1 MEPVHNVEQVF
12 FPLDEK
18 LELQPGSVTPLQL
31 KHLVHFASFHS
42 FEEAAQMLLEHHGV
56 QVSASTVRRQTEDV
70 GAAAEAVQDEK
81 VQDEKEQKSSCS
93 HTRVKG
99 GKKDKKA
106 EKMMMSSDGSFISL
120 VGKRVAEVK
129 TMVLGEV
136 KENEQPSKQRLNQE
150 VKTTAVSYFSRMKDS
165 ATFITLVTRETER
178 RGIFQAKRV
187 CAVQDGA
194 EWIQECIDAHRPDAV
209 RILDFYHAAEYV
221 SDIATLV
228 RSAGTP
234 LPESWLD
241 EQLHELKHQ
250 GPQKVLEEI
259 HRLLH
264 DHPQVQDLKKKVT
277 YLQKREKLMN
287 YPLFQQHGW
296 PIGSGCVESANKCVV
311 QKRLNGPGMHWDP
324 HNVNPMLALR
334 TGICNERWDETY
346 QQAFRQ
352 RLLTRKK
359 KRFARQKN
367 RYDAFYQKVQQTFLH
382 FLLLA
387 SPLNHQQKNI
397 PLPSHSSE
405 LAAAPTYPFPS
416 SKARIPA
423 SNHPWRRYPHAK
435 K

>member
-1 MEPVHNVEQVF
+1 MELVQTVEQVF
-12 FPLDEK
+12 SPLDEK

-42 FEEAAQMLLEHHGV
+42 FEEAAQMLQEHHGV
-56 QVSASTVRRQTEDV
+56 QVSASTVRRQTEDI
-70 GAAAEAVQDEK
+70 GAEALV
-81 VQDEKEQKSSCS
+81 VQDEKEQKPLCN
-93 HTRVKG
+93 HTRVKEG
-99 GKKDKKA
+99 RRDKKA
-106 EKMMMSSDGSFISL
+106 EKMMMSSDGSYISL

-129 TMVLGEV
+129 TMVIGEV
-136 KENEQPSKQRLNQE
+136 KENKEPSKQRINQE
-150 VKTTAVSYFSRMKDS
+150 VKTTAISYFSRMTDS
-165 ATFITLVTRETER
+165 ATFITLATKETQR
-178 RGIFQAKRV
+178 RGLLQAKQV

-209 RILDFYHAAEYV
+209 RILDFYHAAGYL

-228 RSAGTP
+228 RSAGTT
-234 LPESWLD
+234 LPETWLD

-250 GPQKVLEEI
+250 GPRSVLKEI

-264 DHPQVQDLKKKVT
+264 DHPQVEDLKKKVT

-311 QKRLNGPGMHWDP
+311 QKRLDGPGMHWDP
-324 HNVNPMLALR
+324 RNVNPLLALR
-334 TGICNERWDETY
+334 TGLCNERWDETY
-346 QQAFRQ
+346 KQAFSQ

-359 KRFARQKN
+359 NRFARQKK
-367 RYDAFYQKVQQTFLH
+367 RYDALYQKVQQTILR

-387 SPLNHQQKNI
+387 PPLKPQQKKI
-397 PLPSHSSE
+397 PLPSHQSE
-405 LAAAPTYPFPS
+405 VAVASTHSLQA

-423 SNHPWRRYPHAK
+423 SNHPWRRFAHAK

>member
-1 MEPVHNVEQVF
+1 MERVQTVEQVF

-42 FEEAAQMLLEHHGV
+42 FEEAAQMLQEHHGV
-56 QVSASTVRRQTEDV
+56 QVSASTVRRQTEDI
-70 GAAAEAVQDEK
+70 GAEALV
-81 VQDEKEQKSSCS
+81 VQDEKEQKPLC
-93 HTRVKG
+93 HYTRVKE
-99 GKKDKKA
+99 GKRDKKA
-106 EKMMMSSDGSFISL
+106 EKMMMSSDGSYISL
-120 VGKRVAEVK
+120 VGKRAAEVK
-129 TMVLGEV
+129 TMVIGEV
-136 KENEQPSKQRLNQE
+136 KGNKELSKQRINQE
-150 VKTTAVSYFSRMKDS
+150 VKTAAISYFSRMTDA
-165 ATFITLVTRETER
+165 ATFITLATKETER
-178 RGIFQAKRV
+178 RGIFQAKQV

-209 RILDFYHAAEYV
+209 RILDFYHAAEYI

-228 RSAGTP
+228 RSAGTA

-250 GPQKVLEEI
+250 GPKSVLEEL

-264 DHPQVQDLKKKVT
+264 DHPQVEDLKKKVT

-296 PIGSGCVESANKCVV
+296 PIGSGSVESANKCVV
-311 QKRLNGPGMHWDP
+311 QKRLNGPGMHWHP
-324 HNVNPMLALR
+324 RHVNPLLALR

-346 QQAFRQ
+346 KQAFGQ

-359 KRFARQKN
+359 NRFARQKK
-367 RYDAFYQKVQQTFLH
+367 RYDALYQKVQQTIVHF
-382 FLLLA
+382 FLLA
-387 SPLNHQQKNI
+387 PPLKPQHKKI
-397 PLPSHSSE
+397 PLPSRPSEGAASSTPS
-405 LAAAPTYPFPS
+405 LQS
-416 SKARIPA
+416 SKAHIPA
-423 SNHPWRRYPHAK
+423 SNHPWRRFARAK

>member
-1 MEPVHNVEQVF
+1 MEPVRNAGQVF
-12 FPLDEK
+12 SPLDEK
-18 LELQPGSVTPLQL
+18 LELQSGSVTPLQL

-42 FEEAAQMLLEHHGV
+42 FEEAAQMLQEHHGV
-56 QVSASTVRRQTEDV
+56 QVSASTVRRQTEEI
-70 GAAAEAVQDEK
+70 GAEALV
-81 VQDEKEQKSSCS
+81 VQDEKEEKPLCS
-93 HTRVKG
+93 RIRVKE
-99 GKKDKKA
+99 GKRDKKA
-106 EKMMMSSDGSFISL
+106 DKMMMSSDGSHISL

-129 TMVLGEV
+129 TMVIGEV
-136 KENEQPSKQRLNQE
+136 KENKKPSKQRMNQE
-150 VKTTAVSYFSRMKDS
+150 VKTTAISYFSRMTDS
-165 ATFITLVTRETER
+165 ATFITLATKETQR
-178 RGIFQAKRV
+178 RGLLQAKQV

-194 EWIQECIDAHRPDAV
+194 EWIQEGIDAHRPDAV

-228 RSAGTP
+228 RNAGTT
-234 LPESWLD
+234 LPETWLD

-250 GPQKVLEEI
+250 GPQSVLEEI
-259 HRLLH
+259 RRLLH

-277 YLQKREKLMN
+277 YLHKRETLMN

-296 PIGSGCVESANKCVV
+296 PIGSGSVESANKCVV
-311 QKRLNGPGMHWDP
+311 QKRLSGPGMHWHP
-324 HNVNPMLALR
+324 RNVNPLLALR

-346 QQAFRQ
+346 QQAFSQ

-359 KRFARQKN
+359 NRFARQKQ
-367 RYDAFYQKVQQTFLH
+367 RYDALYQNVQQTLLR

-387 SPLNHQQKNI
+387 PPLKPQQKKI

-405 LAAAPTYPFPS
+405 VAAASTSPLSS

-423 SNHPWRRYPHAK
+423 SNHPWRRYSHAK

>member
-1 MEPVHNVEQVF
+1 VEQVF

-31 KHLVHFASFHS
+31 KYLVHFASLHS

-81 VQDEKEQKSSCS
+81 EQKSLCR
-93 HTRVKG
+93 HTRVKE

-106 EKMMMSSDGSFISL
+106 DKMLMSSDGSFVSL

-129 TMVLGEV
+129 TMVIGEV

-150 VKTTAVSYFSRMKDS
+150 VKTTAISYFSRMKDS

-178 RGIFQAKRV
+178 RGLFQAKRV

-209 RILDFYHAAEYV
+209 RILDFYHAAQYI

-228 RSAGTP
+228 RSAGTT

-250 GPQKVLEEI
+250 GPKKVLEEI

-264 DHPQVQDLKKKVT
+264 DHPQVEDLKKKVT
-277 YLQKREKLMN
+277 YLRKREKLMN

-311 QKRLNGPGMHWDP
+311 QKRLDGPGMHWDP
-324 HNVNPMLALR
+324 RNVNPLLALR

-346 QQAFRQ
+346 QQAFCQ

-359 KRFARQKN
+359 NRSARQKK
-367 RYDAFYQKVQQTFLH
+367 RYDALYQKVQQTFLRF
-382 FLLLA
+382 FLLA
-387 SPLNHQQKNI
+387 PPLKPQQKKI
-397 PLPSHSSE
+397 PLPSHQSE
-405 LAAAPTYPFPS
+405 VAAASNYPLQS
-416 SKARIPA
+416 SKVRIPA
-423 SNHPWRRYPHAK
+423 SNHPWRRFARAK